1 MTGNNINTP
10 DVQQPNVPWEEQLP
24 YRPFD
29 SVNTSSST
37 GWGNFNSLQVEVTKR
52 FSQGFMLN
60 ANYAWSRSLD
70 IYDFCCTSIQDPAHP
85 ELDYGNSPKVF
96 RHKLVVHYI
105 WEVPVGR
112 GKKFLGSNK
121 WLDPFLGGWQLSGI
135 GTYRTGVPTSIFIED
150 PGTMIGWF
158 TGRADAVAGADPYQ
172 GAQQGTHDTYNGVR
186 WLNPDAFVAPQPW
199 TWGNSSRNA
208 YFSPGF
214 WNWDISLMKNFRVRE
229 RHELQV
235 KADFFNAFNHYNLG
249 EPNNYLADTRDGG
262 SPDPTFGMIYWGWNP
277 RVIQIGLRYTF

>member
-1 MTGNNINTP
+1 
-10 DVQQPNVPWEEQLP
+10 
-24 YRPFD
+24 
-29 SVNTSSST
+29 
-37 GWGNFNSLQVEVTKR
+37 
-52 FSQGFMLN
+52 
-60 ANYAWSRSLD
+60 
-70 IYDFCCTSIQDPAHP
+70 
-85 ELDYGNSPKVF
+85 
-96 RHKLVVHYI
+96 
-105 WEVPVGR
+105 
-112 GKKFLGSNK
+112 
-121 WLDPFLGGWQLSGI
+121 
-135 GTYRTGVPTSIFIED
+135 
-150 PGTMIGWF
+150 MIGWF

-262 SPDPTFGMIYWGWNP
+262 SPDPTFEMIYWGWNP